1 MARNKKSETGIR
13 VGPAAT
19 ALVLLTVFVAL
30 GVGYDW
36 FKNQISLLGDQVKKS
51 ELRLADLRRDNR
63 VKREQLAMLCS
74 PVALDAR
81 VRQLNLGLGP
91 PALAQ
96 VIRMTDAPPVMAAA
110 PVAAEM
116 RLARGVARKSSD

>member
-1 MARNKKSETGIR
+1 MARNKKSESGIR
-13 VGPAAT
+13 IAPAMT
-19 ALVLLTVFVAL
+19 ALALLTVFVTL

-51 ELRLADLRRDNR
+51 EIRLAELERENRIRRD
-63 VKREQLAMLCS
+63 QLAALYS

-81 VRQLNLGLGP
+81 VRQLNLGLGA

-96 VIRMTDAPPVMAAA
+96 VIRMTDSPPPAPAAR
-110 PVAAEM
+110 AEM
-116 RLARGVARKSSD
+116 RLAHGVPQKSSD

>member
-1 MARNKKSETGIR
+1 MARNKKSESGIR
-13 VGPAAT
+13 LAPTLT
-19 ALVLLTVFVAL
+19 ALALLTVFVTL

-51 ELRLADLRRDNR
+51 EIRLAELERENRIRRD
-63 VKREQLAMLCS
+63 QLAALCS

-96 VIRMTDAPPVMAAA
+96 VIRMTDVPPSVPTAR
-110 PVAAEM
+110 AEL
-116 RLARGVARKSSD
+116 RLARAVAQKSSD

>member
-1 MARNKKSETGIR
+1 MARNKKSESGFHLA
-13 VGPAAT
+13 PALT
-19 ALVLLTVFVAL
+19 ALTLFALFVSL

-36 FKNQISLLGDQVKKS
+36 FKNQISVLGDQVKKS
-51 ELRLADLRRDNR
+51 EIQLNQLERDNR
-63 VKREQLAMLCS
+63 VRRDQLAALCS

-96 VIRMTDAPPVMAAA
+96 VIRMTDSPSDAAA
-110 PVAAEM
+110 PTPDL
-116 RLARGVARKSSD
+116 RRARGVLADRNY